1 MSTLFNA
8 EVFKD
13 RVALVT
19 GGGSGI
25 NRGIAA
31 AFLRH
36 GMKVAIVSRSQE
48 RLDAAAEELRA
59 ETGGEVLPIAAD
71 VREYERVAAA
81 VAATIERWG
90 GLDVLVNGA
99 AGNFVAPA
107 ARMSANAFRT
117 VIDIDV
123 NGTFNM
129 SRAAFDTL
137 AARRGTIINI
147 SAVQAFAPMPFQA
160 HVGAA
165 KAAIENLTRSLAT
178 EWGGRGVRVNAIA
191 PGPIAGTEGVKR
203 ILGDIGLSEQVTQ
216 TIPLKRF
223 GSVDDIANCALFLAS
238 PAASYIT
245 GAIIVVD
252 GGQHLPGYGA
262 MVPTLQQLDP
272 QL

>member
-8 EVFKD
+8 DVFKD

-25 NRGIAA
+25 NRGIAE

-48 RLDAAAEELRA
+48 RLDSAAEELRA
-59 ETGGEVLPIAAD
+59 ETGGEVLPLAAD
-71 VREYERVAAA
+71 VREYERVAA
-81 VAATIERWG
+81 VVQATAERWG
-90 GLDVLVNGA
+90 GIDVLINGA
-99 AGNFVAPA
+99 AGNFMAPA
-107 ARMSANAFRT
+107 AKMSANAFRT

-123 NGTFNM
+123 NGTFNV
-129 SRAAFDTL
+129 SRAAFATL

-165 KAAIENLTRSLAT
+165 KAAIENLTKSLAA
-178 EWGGRGVRVNAIA
+178 EWGGRGIRVNAIA
-191 PGPIAGTEGVKR
+191 PGPIEGTEGVKR
-203 ILGDIGLSEQVTQ
+203 ILGDVGLIDPVTQ

-223 GSVDDIANCALFLAS
+223 GTVADIANCALFLAS
-238 PAASYIT
+238 PAAAYIT

-262 MVPTLQQLDP
+262 MMPVLQQADP